1 MTFTEPL
8 TILSSLNSGLEMQ
21 NHVGALLDNI
31 IIQAHYLNLGDEEP
45 ALCCRG
51 KTTTPPLTKEVT

>member
-31 IIQAHYLNLGDEEP
+31 MIQAHYLNLGEEEP
-45 ALCCRG
+45 VLYYRG
-51 KTTTPPLTKEVT
+51 TNDNSTTH